1 MQDLDVAIDDY
12 LHTIVRSQ
20 PWIKKQEEAA
30 LLAFSEWL
38 YDQQLSRA
46 LTTVGPELTARYA
59 TVAGLSVADHEAL
72 DRALGH
78 VFAWAQYQHEVT
90 ANPFLAAISA

>member
-20 PWIKKQEEAA
+20 PWIKKQEEEI

-38 YDQQLSRA
+38 YDQQLSRE
-46 LTTVGPELTARYA
+46 LDDVGPELTARYA
-59 TVAGLSVADHEAL
+59 AAASLSPADHEAL
-72 DRALGH
+72 NRALQH
-78 VFAWAQYQHEVT
+78 VFAWAEYQHEVT
-90 ANPFLAAISA
+90 ANPFLAAA